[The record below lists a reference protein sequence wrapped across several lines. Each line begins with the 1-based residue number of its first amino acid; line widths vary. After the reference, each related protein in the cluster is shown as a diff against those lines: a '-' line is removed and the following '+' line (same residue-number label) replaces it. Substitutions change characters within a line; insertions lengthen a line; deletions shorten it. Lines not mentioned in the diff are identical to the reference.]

1 MQVILRADV
10 PYLGSAGELVE
21 VKAGYGANYLIPQ
34 GLAVL
39 ATSRNKSQLDHERRA
54 IEASIARQRR
64 EAEELSGK
72 LAGVSVTL
80 TRLVGEDDK
89 IFGSVTNKD
98 ISDALAAEGVELDR
112 RRILLDAPL
121 KTLGVYEV
129 PVKLHRDV
137 TASIKVWVVAD

>member
-1 MQVILRADV
+1 MQVILKNDV
-10 PYLGSAGELVE
+10 DYLGSAGDLVE
-21 VKAGYGANYLIPQ
+21 VKPGFGANYLIPQ

-39 ATSRNKSQLDHERRA
+39 ATSRNKSRLEHERRA

-64 EAEELSGK
+64 DAEDLGK
-72 LAGVSVTL
+72 RLKGVSVTL

-89 IFGSVTNKD
+89 IFGSVTSKD
-98 ISDALAAEGVELDR
+98 VADALADEGIEIDR
-112 RRILLDAPL
+112 RRLQLEGPL